1 MGHIVRT
8 NNFDKDLRDV
18 LRKFGASKIITHEA
32 SQAAT
37 MAIAMAS
44 PVTQRDIGGQD
55 AEEACKPVYRGTVV
69 LHDGEN
75 TYGVKEEGVMYGAKF
90 VKKQDEVNNDL
101 KYKFLDCKKG
111 KKGSEKRY
119 GVLELDHS
127 PDECVLGSTED
138 GSKNAPA
145 LIVGTCGY
153 YGDHEFAATR
163 EGKDV
168 KLTYVLQDGTE
179 HDGWESKNA
188 SSKLVKSIRIVK
200 GNEKWMGLADVEE
213 L

>member
-1 MGHIVRT
+1 MRPANKRHVNMPRPR
-8 NNFDKDLRDV
+8 NNALNNEGIHFCKHDGSDHGDV
-18 LRKFGASKIITHEA
+18 DGLAGNTEGYRQPGSRR
-32 SQAAT
+32 SVQA
-37 MAIAMAS
+37 
-44 PVTQRDIGGQD
+44 
-55 AEEACKPVYRGTVV
+55 VYRGTLV
-69 LHDGEN
+69 LHDGGN

-101 KYKFLDCKKG
+101 TYKFLDCKKG

>member
-1 MGHIVRT
+1 MKVSI
-8 NNFDKDLRDV
+8 F
-18 LRKFGASKIITHEA
+18 ASMM
-32 SQAAT
+32 AAM
-37 MAIAMAS
+37 MAMSMAS
-44 PVTQRDIGGQD
+44 PVTQRDIGDQE
-55 AEEACKPVYRGTVV
+55 AEEVCKPMYRGTLV

-75 TYGVKEEGVMYGAKF
+75 AYGVKEEGIMYGSTF

-127 PDECVLGSTED
+127 PDECVLGSTVD
-138 GSKNAPA
+138 GSKKAPA
-145 LIVGTCGY
+145 LVVGMCGY
-153 YGDHEFAATR
+153 NGDHEFAATR

-168 KLTYVLQDGTE
+168 KLTYVLEDGTE

-188 SSKLVKSIRIVK
+188 TGKLVKSIRMVK
-200 GNEKWMGLADVEE
+200 GNGKWMGLADVEE

>member
-1 MGHIVRT
+1 M
-8 NNFDKDLRDV
+8 

-90 VKKQDEVNNDL
+90 VKKQDEVNNVL

>member
-1 MGHIVRT
+1 M
-8 NNFDKDLRDV
+8 

-127 PDECVLGSTED
+127 PDECVLGSTVD

>member
-1 MGHIVRT
+1 M
-8 NNFDKDLRDV
+8 

-44 PVTQRDIGGQD
+44 PVTQRDIGGQE
-55 AEEACKPVYRGTVV
+55 AEEACKPVYRGTLV

>member
-1 MGHIVRT
+1 
-8 NNFDKDLRDV
+8 V

>member
-1 MGHIVRT
+1 MKVSI
-8 NNFDKDLRDV
+8 F
-18 LRKFGASKIITHEA
+18 ASMM
-32 SQAAT
+32 AAM
-37 MAIAMAS
+37 MAMSMAS
-44 PVTQRDIGGQD
+44 PVTQRAIGDQE
-55 AEEACKPVYRGTVV
+55 AEEVCKPMYRGTLV

-127 PDECVLGSTED
+127 PDECVLGSTVD
-138 GSKNAPA
+138 GSKKAPA
-145 LIVGTCGY
+145 LVVGMCGY
-153 YGDHEFAATR
+153 NGDHEFAATR

-168 KLTYVLQDGTE
+168 KLTYVLEDGTE

-188 SSKLVKSIRIVK
+188 TGKLVKSIRMVK
-200 GNEKWMGLADVEE
+200 GNGKWMGLADVEE

>member
-1 MGHIVRT
+1 M
-8 NNFDKDLRDV
+8 